1 MKIVHFADLH
11 LDARFAWC
19 GASGNAAGRRRQAL
33 RDTLSNIVGIVHEA
47 NVDALFCGGDLYEH
61 ERVTPDTAAFLRS
74 TFADLDPVRVYI
86 APGNHDWYGPDSI
99 YATEA
104 WSENV
109 HIFKEPRLRR
119 VALAEDITLWGAA
132 HCQPANTPDFV
143 EGFHV
148 SGPAVHIALFHG
160 AERSWFSEQGSGKSL
175 HAPFDGDAIRRV
187 GLRHAFLGH
196 YHRPKFTK
204 YHTYPG
210 NPEPLEFGEDGDR
223 GPVIAT
229 IRSDGSVHRERRD
242 ARVTDAH
249 DLSLDVTGCGHV
261 GEVRSRFEKLIEGRS
276 GIARVEIRGD
286 LEPEVDLTEAA
297 LRDVLNRRF
306 DAFRLHVGDLR
317 PAYDIE
323 AIQEEPTVRGQFV
336 RDVLNDGL
344 GPDETRRVL
353 ITGLRAL
360 GGRDDLDAL

>member
-19 GASGNAAGRRRQAL
+19 GASGSAAGRRRRAL
-33 RDTLSNIVGIVHEA
+33 RGTLSNIAGIVQEA
-47 NVDALFCGGDLYEH
+47 NVDALFCGGDLFEH
-61 ERVTPDTAAFLRS
+61 GRVHPDTAAFLRS

-99 YATEA
+99 YTTEA

-119 VALAEDITLWGAA
+119 VGLAEDITLWGAA
-132 HCQPANTPDFV
+132 HCQPANTPDFM
-143 EGFHV
+143 EDFHV
-148 SGPAVHIALFHG
+148 SGSGVHIALFHG

-175 HAPFDGDAIRRV
+175 HAPFDGDAIRRA
-187 GLRHAFLGH
+187 GLQHAFLGH
-196 YHRPKFTK
+196 YHQPKFTE

-210 NPEPLEFGEDGDR
+210 NPEPLKFGEDGDR

-229 IRSDGSVHRERRD
+229 IRSDGTVHTERRC
-242 ARVTDAH
+242 ARVTEAH

-261 GEVRSRFEKLIEGRS
+261 GEVCSRLEGLIQGRS

-297 LRDVLNRRF
+297 VRDVLDQRF
-306 DAFRLHVGDLR
+306 EAFRLRVGDLR

-336 RDVLNDGL
+336 RDVLNDEL
-344 GPDETRRVL
+344 SPDETRRVL

-360 GGRDDLDAL
+360 GERDDLDVL

>member
-19 GASGNAAGRRRQAL
+19 GATGNAAGRRRQTL

-61 ERVTPDTAAFLRS
+61 KRVTPDTAAFLRS

-99 YATEA
+99 YATEV

-119 VALAEDITLWGAA
+119 VALAQDITLWGAA

-143 EGFHV
+143 EGFRV
-148 SGPAVHIALFHG
+148 SGPGVHIALFHG
-160 AERSWFSEQGSGKSL
+160 AERSWFTEQGGGNSL

-187 GLRHAFLGH
+187 GLQHAFLGH
-196 YHRPKFTK
+196 YHRPKFTE

-229 IRSDGSVHRERRD
+229 IRPDGSVNRERRD
-242 ARVTDAH
+242 ARVTEAH
-249 DLSLDVTGCGHV
+249 DLSLDVTSCGHV
-261 GEVRSRFEKLIEGRS
+261 GEVRSRLERLIEGRS

-286 LEPEVDLTEAA
+286 LEPEVDLTEGA
-297 LRDVLNRRF
+297 LGDVLDRRF

-344 GPDETRRVL
+344 GSDETRRVL

-360 GGRDDLDAL
+360 GGRDDLDVL